1 MSAAAE
7 IAIARMS
14 TMDRFILCTFA
25 VQIQNNNIMVSIRE
39 TIEQVCSE
47 VIKGLAQAELDNKRK
62 SSLRIRGGI
71 TVDIDMPKVRIST
84 ATEGDYASVS
94 VKGIRL
100 QGIDGVSMATTW
112 RERED
117 GREYV
122 D

>member
-1 MSAAAE
+1 M
-7 IAIARMS
+7 
-14 TMDRFILCTFA
+14 
-25 VQIQNNNIMVSIRE
+25 QIQNNNIMVSIRE

-47 VIKGLAQAELDNKRK
+47 VIKGLAQAELDNKRN
-62 SSLRIRGGI
+62 SSLRICGGI

-94 VKGIRL
+94 VKGIQL
-100 QGIDGVSMATTW
+100 QGIDGVSMASTW